1 MTSNTGN
8 WLEKLKQKPVII
20 VILLMLA
27 YAAYFSYFTIM
38 KHQTFHSFAYD
49 LGIFT
54 QYMWTTLNGHGVLYA
69 PLLESSVW
77 SWHVQPILF
86 FILPIYAVFPHA
98 ETLLVLQSSVMA
110 LGALPVYLIARD
122 ELGAK
127 FGVVFAALY
136 LLYPALHGV
145 NSFDFHP
152 VALAIP
158 ILLFCFYMFQKKRY
172 VWGMILAVLAMMCKE
187 NVALVVVFM
196 GFYWLWKERKG
207 GGLDWRRLPRER
219 EVLYPLCLSALG
231 IIWLVLAIY
240 VIIPHFSLSGEYPWF
255 TRYSYGNTFG
265 NIFGNADAKLW
276 YLFYLFGPLTFTPL
290 LSPVTLIALP
300 AFAQNLSAVDKN
312 MYSILFQYP
321 SLLIPWLFIGGIYGF
336 KWLSTVKGKVVQA
349 IRTRFIYILV
359 PAAVVIALLVSP
371 SPIALDYDMPRITSH
386 HRVVQQAISLIPEDA
401 SVYAQNDL
409 LPHVAQRLHAYS
421 HTVKMTLDFFDP
433 FATQYS
439 KGNNEFYDGNYDY
452 ILADETS
459 EQSILRWGSQESL
472 ERLESEY
479 GIYAQG
485 DGVYL
490 YQKGYNG
497 EPIPLGEE

>member
-38 KHQTFHSFAYD
+38 KHHTFHSFAYD

-77 SWHVQPILF
+77 GWHAQPILF
-86 FILPIYAVFPHA
+86 FILPIYAVFPHP
-98 ETLLVLQSSVMA
+98 ETLLVLQSSVLA
-110 LGALPVYLIARD
+110 LGALPIYLIARD

-127 FGVVFAALY
+127 FGVVFAAIY

-158 ILLFCFYMFQKKRY
+158 ILLFCFYMFQKKHY
-172 VWGMILAVLAMMCKE
+172 VWGVILAVLAMMCKE

-196 GFYWLWKERKG
+196 GLYFLWRERKG
-207 GGLDWRRLPRER
+207 GGLGWRRLTQQR
-219 EVLYPLCLSALG
+219 EVLYPLCLSLVG

-240 VIIPHFSLSGEYPWF
+240 VIIPQFSLTGEYPF
-255 TRYSYGNTFG
+255 FSRYGYMNSLRNPF
-265 NIFGNADAKLW
+265 FNADAKLW

-290 LSPVTLIALP
+290 LSPATLIALP
-300 AFAQNLSAVDKN
+300 TFAQNLLSGNKDLYNIVFHQSA
-312 MYSILFQYP
+312 
-321 SLLIPWLFIGGIYGF
+321 LLIPWLLIGGIYGF
-336 KWLSTVKGKVVQA
+336 KWLSTVKGKAVQA

-371 SPIALDYDMPRITSH
+371 SPIALNYDMPRITSH
-386 HRVVQQAISLIPEDA
+386 HRVVQQAMSLIPEDA
-401 SVYAQNDL
+401 SVYTQNDR
-409 LPHVAQRLHAYS
+409 LPHLSQRLHAYADLP
-421 HTVKMTLDFFDP
+421 HWRMDLFR
-433 FATQYS
+433 
-439 KGNNEFYDGNYDY
+439 FYDGNYDY
-452 ILADETS
+452 ILADDTS
-459 EQSILRWGSQESL
+459 EQSILKWGSQESL
-472 ERLESEY
+472 ERLENEY

-490 YQKGYNG
+490 YKRDYNG
-497 EPIPLGEE
+497 EPILLGEE